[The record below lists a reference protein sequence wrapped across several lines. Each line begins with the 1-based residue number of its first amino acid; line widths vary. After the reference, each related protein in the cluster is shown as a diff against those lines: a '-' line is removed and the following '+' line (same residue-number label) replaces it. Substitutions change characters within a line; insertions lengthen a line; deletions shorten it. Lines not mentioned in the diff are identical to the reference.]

1 MTGKK
6 RSALGKGLN
15 VLIPEASSNMQAPS
29 RRNRRHSGNSSDL
42 IKLSIEKIEPNRE
55 QPRKYFNEERLAELA
70 DSIKRYGVIEPLVV
84 QKKEDYYEI
93 IAGERRWRA
102 ARLAGLKEV
111 PVVIKKYKENEV
123 LEIALI
129 ENIQRENLNPIE
141 EAKAYQ
147 VLIEEYHLTQE
158 EVASQV
164 SKSRSSITNALRLLK
179 LSETVQEMLVH
190 QEISMGHARAMLAIE
205 DETSQEKVAKRVK
218 EEGLSVR
225 EIEALVKEAKD
236 KKEAKKKK
244 VKENKDEYAFIY
256 RELEEHLKG
265 ILGNKVTIKNKKNH
279 MGKIEIEYYSEDDL
293 ERIVD
298 LLQK

>member
-15 VLIPEASSNMQAPS
+15 VLIPEASSNMQASS

-256 RELEEHLKG
+256 RELEERLKG